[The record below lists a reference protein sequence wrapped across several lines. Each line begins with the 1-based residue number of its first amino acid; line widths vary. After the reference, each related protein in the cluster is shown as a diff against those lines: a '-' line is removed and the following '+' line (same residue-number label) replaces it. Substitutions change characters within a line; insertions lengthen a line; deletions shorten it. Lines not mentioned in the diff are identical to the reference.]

1 MGWGS
6 RDDPYAATRAP
17 YVISPPV
24 RRGLRFSRE
33 EYRHI
38 LLAVGALTAAFTLSF
53 LSPFGGGP
61 PVTTK
66 RIIQVVL
73 GSAVAVVTGFL
84 LHELMHKVVAQRY
97 GAWAEFR
104 SNRSGLIFA
113 IITGLIGIVFAAPG
127 AVYIAGPLTKEQNGR
142 VSLAG
147 PLTNFVLGLAFFG
160 GYVGASLTLGG
171 DVGDYAIAILYFTAY
186 INIFLGGFN
195 MVPIPPLDGSKVLAW
210 NPAIWVLVI
219 AGIAFVFLGFLFPG
233 FLLPYLVG

>member
-6 RDDPYAATRAP
+6 RDDPYAANRAP

-38 LLAVGALTAAFTLSF
+38 LLAVGALTAAF
-53 LSPFGGGP
+53 
-61 PVTTK
+61 
-66 RIIQVVL
+66 
-73 GSAVAVVTGFL
+73 
-84 LHELMHKVVAQRY
+84 
-97 GAWAEFR
+97 
-104 SNRSGLIFA
+104 
-113 IITGLIGIVFAAPG
+113 
-127 AVYIAGPLTKEQNGR
+127 
-142 VSLAG
+142 
-147 PLTNFVLGLAFFG
+147 
-160 GYVGASLTLGG
+160 TLGG